1 MNLSAR
7 TEKMLEMQRIT
18 NIMKLSIVIG
28 TSLVVFS
35 SPVMAQ
41 SLLDTLKS
49 LKKSAESLVDQRGAS
64 AERSST
70 QNTQQT
76 SQGGLANDFI
86 WPDLI
91 EGSSG
96 EEGGR
101 ISGPLVQQ
109 NPITFDILGIKL
121 GMSSNELNRVARQNN
136 ILANGHN
143 SGGDFESVAR
153 NLASVK
159 LGHPVPVKHR
169 SYWRDGGG
177 RTQKGAT
184 FLFTTTLQ
192 PDGIKLSS
200 IFYTAPLGSQTKEE
214 LIQSLEAKYGK
225 PNFQRGDVF
234 WCSPRAAMKEAD
246 CLEAPYLQLSTDER
260 TMSLYLNQGSAYFKK
275 AENTLNERVEQIVRS
290 YSSKPDF

>member
-1 MNLSAR
+1 MR
-7 TEKMLEMQRIT
+7 
-18 NIMKLSIVIG
+18 LSIVIG
-28 TSLVVFS
+28 TLILASS

-41 SLLDTLKS
+41 SLVDTLKS
-49 LKKSAESLVDQRGAS
+49 WKKSAESLVDQRESS

-70 QNTQQT
+70 QNTQHT

-86 WPDLI
+86 WPDLL

-96 EEGGR
+96 EEGSH
-101 ISGPLVQQ
+101 ISSTLVQQ
-109 NPITFDILGIKL
+109 NPITFDILGTKL
-121 GMSSNELNRVARQNN
+121 GMSSNELNRVARKNN

-159 LGHPVPVKHR
+159 LGHPVPVKNK

-177 RTQKGAT
+177 RTQRGAT
-184 FLFTTTLQ
+184 FLFKTTLQ

-200 IFYTAPLGSQTKEE
+200 IFYTAPLGSQTREE

-225 PNFQRGDVF
+225 PTFLRGDVF
-234 WCSPRAAMKEAD
+234 WCSSRAAMKETD
-246 CLEAPYLQLSTDER
+246 CLEAPYLHLSTDAR
-260 TMSLYLNQGSAYFKK
+260 TMSLHLNQGSAYFKK
-275 AENTLNERVEQIVRS
+275 AENALNERVEQIVRS
-290 YSSKPDF
+290 SSAKPDF